1 MSRNT
6 GSVWKKSRRLGF
18 SVLETGEE
26 LTLSTQSLDNTEV
39 LVVQN

>member
-6 GSVWKKSRRLGF
+6 GSVWRKSRRLGF

-26 LTLSTQSLDNTEV
+26 LT
-39 LVVQN
+39 VVRQL

>member
-6 GSVWKKSRRLGF
+6 GSIWKKSRRLGF

-26 LTLSTQSLDNTEV
+26 LTRRDSTTLT
-39 LVVQN
+39 